1 LLAIFD
7 VEGVLYDAEYLPLLA
22 EKVNKENKIW
32 EITKKGIEGKIDWV
46 EGLKERVHLLR
57 GMDYDT
63 CIQVA
68 NSLPIMIGAR
78 EACRTLK
85 DAGWKLM
92 AVSGGFTIITDRLKK
107 ELCLDFVYSNE
118 LVFKDGKLDD
128 VIVNVDSDKAKS
140 AIIKIREWDEKK
152 ENITT
157 YTEERENLS
166 KEKHLY
172 ELATTLL
179 KDTGIKTR
187 IIKQYLPIINKL
199 INKYLSAMD
208 FYITF
213 ELDENFNETIK
224 SRHRDEFTYAS
235 FSEGEKMRIDLAL
248 LFTWRAVAKLKNSVN
263 TNLLVLDEVF
273 DSSLDASGTDEFL
286 KILYDLT
293 HGTSSNINV
302 FVISHKG
309 EVLYDKFEKTVKFQK
324 QKNFSTLAA

>member
-1 LLAIFD
+1 MLAIFD
-7 VEGVLYDAEYLPLLA
+7 VEGVIYDAEYLPLLA

-32 EITKKGIEGKIDWV
+32 EITKKGLEGKIDWV
-46 EGLKERVHLLR
+46 EGLKQRVEILR
-57 GMDYDT
+57 GMNYDT

-157 YTEERENLS
+157 VVDGANDVKLFDISGFGIAFRAQDLVKDLATVTLDEKDLS
-166 KEKHLY
+166 KIV
-172 ELATTLL
+172 
-179 KDTGIKTR
+179 G
-187 IIKQYLPIINKL
+187 L
-199 INKYLSAMD
+199 INTHYNLKL
-208 FYITF
+208 
-213 ELDENFNETIK
+213 ELQ
-224 SRHRDEFTYAS
+224 
-235 FSEGEKMRIDLAL
+235 
-248 LFTWRAVAKLKNSVN
+248 
-263 TNLLVLDEVF
+263 
-273 DSSLDASGTDEFL
+273 
-286 KILYDLT
+286 
-293 HGTSSNINV
+293 TSM
-302 FVISHKG
+302 
-309 EVLYDKFEKTVKFQK
+309 
-324 QKNFSTLAA
+324 

>member
-7 VEGVLYDAEYLPLLA
+7 VEGVIYDAEYLPLLA

-32 EITKKGIEGKIDWV
+32 EITKKGLEGKIDWV
-46 EGLKERVHLLR
+46 EGLKQRVELLR
-57 GMDYDT
+57 GMNYDT

-157 YTEERENLS
+157 VVDGANDVKLFDISGFGIAFRAQDLVKDLATVTLDEKDLS
-166 KEKHLY
+166 KIV
-172 ELATTLL
+172 
-179 KDTGIKTR
+179 G
-187 IIKQYLPIINKL
+187 L
-199 INKYLSAMD
+199 INTHYNLKL
-208 FYITF
+208 
-213 ELDENFNETIK
+213 ELQ
-224 SRHRDEFTYAS
+224 
-235 FSEGEKMRIDLAL
+235 
-248 LFTWRAVAKLKNSVN
+248 
-263 TNLLVLDEVF
+263 
-273 DSSLDASGTDEFL
+273 
-286 KILYDLT
+286 
-293 HGTSSNINV
+293 TSM
-302 FVISHKG
+302 
-309 EVLYDKFEKTVKFQK
+309 
-324 QKNFSTLAA
+324 

>member
-1 LLAIFD
+1 MLAIFD
-7 VEGVLYDAEYLPLLA
+7 VEGVIYDAEYLPLLA

-32 EITKKGIEGKIDWV
+32 EITKKGLEGKIDWV
-46 EGLKERVHLLR
+46 EGLKQRVELLR
-57 GMDYDT
+57 GMNYDT

-157 YTEERENLS
+157 VVDGANDVKLFDISGFGIAFRAQDLVKDLATVTLDEKDLS
-166 KEKHLY
+166 KIV
-172 ELATTLL
+172 
-179 KDTGIKTR
+179 G
-187 IIKQYLPIINKL
+187 L
-199 INKYLSAMD
+199 INTHYNL
-208 FYITF
+208 
-213 ELDENFNETIK
+213 
-224 SRHRDEFTYAS
+224 
-235 FSEGEKMRIDLAL
+235 
-248 LFTWRAVAKLKNSVN
+248 KLK
-263 TNLLVLDEVF
+263 LQ
-273 DSSLDASGTDEFL
+273 
-286 KILYDLT
+286 
-293 HGTSSNINV
+293 TSM
-302 FVISHKG
+302 
-309 EVLYDKFEKTVKFQK
+309 
-324 QKNFSTLAA
+324 